1 LKNYKICILCGGKG
15 ERLKPITN
23 NVPKPLVKINNKTIL
38 SYIIDHFLM
47 YKVKDFT
54 IATGYKSEM
63 IEEFLLKKYQKCNF
77 EFSNSGDVDIVKR
90 LSNIKLDNS
99 KKLIVCYGDTIANVN
114 LDELIKFHIKKKSKA
129 TVSTYEHR
137 SQFGLFRT
145 DDRGLIERYDEKPI
159 IEGRINIGFFVLDNQ
174 IAKRLSSH
182 VTFKDFISDCVK
194 KRILYNYKHD
204 GYHITVNS
212 HNELKAAEKRI
223 HKLSL

>member
-1 LKNYKICILCGGKG
+1 MKKRKLHKLKNYKICILCGGKG

-23 NVPKPLVKINNKTIL
+23 NKPKPLVKINNKTIL
-38 SYIIDHFLM
+38 SYVIDHFLM
-47 YKVKDFT
+47 FKIKNFT

-63 IEEFLLKKYQKCNF
+63 IEEYLLKKYKKCNF

-90 LSNIKLDNS
+90 LSKIKLENS

-114 LDELIKFHIKKKSKA
+114 IDELIKFHNKKKSKA
-129 TVSTYEHR
+129 TVSTYEYR
-137 SQFGLFRT
+137 SQFGLFKT
-145 DDRGLIERYDEKPI
+145 NDESLI

-174 IAKRLSSH
+174 IAKRLSSFQ
-182 VTFKDFISDCVK
+182 TFKDFISDCVK
-194 KRILYNYKHD
+194 KEILYNYKHD

-212 HNELKAAEKRI
+212 RNELEAAEKKF